1 MLKIVKCL
9 QYRKALVYLCSKM
22 SRKFLWIIAVFMGC
36 AMVALIIVQAYW
48 INNAYRLKEKQF
60 SQLVNRALDN
70 VVDEIQ
76 ERETIWH
83 ILDEAQA
90 FDTTWQD
97 EMNQW
102 EQYNFD
108 LNARIGEDGNLDQT
122 LTFLQKSSRDRQSS
136 ELKIISGD
144 SIFTIEQN
152 PGFIREDST
161 TEGDIQIYPPLKIRK
176 RLEKQMTENRLLIDR
191 IMERMISPDAPIEER
206 VDPHKLDQ
214 IIHRQFLN
222 IGIDLDY
229 EFAILRQN
237 LELAYKSGNYYYNEE
252 MENFL
257 KALFPNDFFSRTGF
271 LSLYFPRK
279 ASFLLK
285 SLGFMGISSI
295 ILTLVIILSFLG
307 TILIIFRQKRLSEIK
322 NDFVSNM
329 THELKTPIST
339 ISLASQMLNDKT
351 IPTESKNF
359 DNISSIIRDESK
371 RLGYQVEKVLQM
383 AIFDQGKIKLKKKKT
398 DINELIH
405 NVITN
410 FTLQIENRNGT
421 IEEDYS
427 AEEAILNVDNVHFTN
442 MISNLVDNAIK
453 YSGEEPA
460 ISVRTLNR
468 NKKLIILVKDNGIGI
483 KKEDQRK
490 IFEKFY
496 RVPTGNIHNVKGFG
510 LGLSYVKKIAE
521 EHHGSVNLKSEA
533 GTGTEFEISFP
544 VDST

>member
-1 MLKIVKCL
+1 
-9 QYRKALVYLCSKM
+9 M
-22 SRKFLWIIAVFMGC
+22 SRKFLWIIAIFMGL
-36 AMVALIIVQAYW
+36 AMIALIIVQAYW
-48 INNAYRLKEKQF
+48 ITNAYRLKEKQF
-60 SQLVNRALDN
+60 SQMVDRALYN
-70 VVDEIQ
+70 VVSEIQ

-83 ILDEAQA
+83 IMDEAQVY
-90 FDTTWQD
+90 DTSWQE
-97 EMNQW
+97 EMAHW

-108 LNARIGEDGNLDQT
+108 INARIGQDGKLDQSV
-122 LTFLQKSSRDRQSS
+122 TFSQRSDQDEHSS
-136 ELKIISGD
+136 ELRIISGD
-144 SIFTIEQN
+144 SILTIEQG
-152 PGFIREDST
+152 PGFVHVDTSVA
-161 TEGDIQIYPPLKIRK
+161 GNIQIYQPRKIRK
-176 RLEKQMTENRLLIDR
+176 KLEKQMAENRVFIDR
-191 IMERMISPDAPIEER
+191 IMERMISPGAPIEQR
-206 VDPHKLDQ
+206 VDPDQLDQ
-214 IIHRQFLN
+214 IIRRQFLN
-222 IGIDLDY
+222 SGIDLDY
-229 EFAILRQN
+229 EFAILREN
-237 LELAYKSGNYYYNEE
+237 REFAYRSTGYYYDDG
-252 MENFL
+252 MEHFIR
-257 KALFPNDFFSRTGF
+257 ALFPNDFFSRTGF

-285 SLGFMGISSI
+285 SLGFMGTSSI
-295 ILTLVIILSFLG
+295 ILTLVIILSFLT

-339 ISLASQMLNDKT
+339 ISLASQMLNDET

-359 DNISSIIRDESK
+359 DNISRIIRDESK

-383 AIFDQGKIKLKKKKT
+383 AIFDQGRIKLKKKKT

-410 FTLQIENRNGT
+410 FALQIENKKGA

-427 AEEAILNVDNVHFTN
+427 ADNAVLQVDNVHFTN

-460 ISVRTLNR
+460 ISVSTLNR
-468 NKKLIILVKDNGIGI
+468 NEKLIIRVKDSGIGI
-483 KKEDQRK
+483 KKENQRR

-521 EHHGSVNLKSEA
+521 EHHGSVSLKSEP
-533 GTGTEFEISFP
+533 GMGTEFEISFN
-544 VDST
+544 VDPK